1 MKYTNKLGLP
11 IWNNPKTD
19 VFDIEQFN
27 KGNQVVDDIV
37 TDILKKNQTINN
49 NITNLTDRITTLE
62 SSGGGTGDSS
72 GSGTG
77 LTEEQVNNIE
87 KIPSIESTVI
97 SNSQAIANKANKEEI
112 ETINSEL
119 DNKVNKIDLEVERK
133 RINSFTKLTEGSTT
147 GDAELIDG
155 RVGTDGII
163 YDNLG
168 DAIRKQL
175 NKKADINCYTQEI
188 DGLNDYTPSNFI
200 QGSWNSDTGELA
212 FPSATHC
219 KIMETPEFFKEG
231 TILTCTNSENLA
243 NINFGLAFYDTSL
256 RLTNIVSSIS
266 FDKEY
271 TFESNCYIKLLFR
284 STDSKVNTQNYDMSK
299 FFKFNLETS
308 LLKKGVFEESVNS
321 INYRLNNLENGKKVN
336 YYADEISNSLTSI
349 MTNNFIED
357 EVFNFIIFS
366 DTHYDET
373 KDEYKNLFTNIK
385 KINETINI
393 DAVFHL
399 GDVLKDCGVP
409 KKISLMKDFMT
420 EFYKC
425 CDVPFVVFGNH
436 DKQQEGDKQLRN
448 MLLNKI
454 VSKVTSSNLDK
465 FYYYYDSPYCRYIV
479 LNEQELNYGFSEEQI
494 NFLCEALLSSNGK
507 SIVILSHRQMF
518 GNYISDSQTVRNR
531 EEVQQILL
539 AFKNKTSYHSSLVNV
554 DFSNSSSKLIS
565 CFNGHYHCDYN
576 YKQDGINNISVT
588 NALCSVDNF
597 TGENG
602 VKPNKTKGTY
612 TEIAFD
618 IVTVQKNSKTIKITR
633 FGSGND
639 RSFTF
644 S

>member
-1 MKYTNKLGLP
+1 MPKENNKMQVDIDTLKKQNVNDLLSIKELYKRIEELGEKITQFKYIDNSLIKKLKKEYDNLKKQILDENLQLQFKTLIKENNKL
-11 IWNNPKTD
+11 ID
-19 VFDIEQFN
+19 DFN
-27 KGNQVVDDIV
+27 ERLDND
-37 TDILKKNQTINN
+37 
-49 NITNLTDRITTLE
+49 
-62 SSGGGTGDSS
+62 
-72 GSGTG
+72 
-77 LTEEQVNNIE
+77 
-87 KIPSIESTVI
+87 
-97 SNSQAIANKANKEEI
+97 I
-112 ETINSEL
+112 ETINLHLETKA
-119 DNKVNKIDLEVERK
+119 NQIDLEVERK
-133 RINSFTKLTEGSTT
+133 RINTFTKLTDGSTT

-155 RVGTDGII
+155 RIGADRVI

-188 DGLNDYTPSNFI
+188 DGLNDYTPLNFI
-200 QGSWNSDTGELA
+200 QGSWNNDTGELA
-212 FPSATHC
+212 FPSAAHC
-219 KIMETPEFFKEG
+219 KIMESPEFFKKG
-231 TILTCTNSENLA
+231 TILTCINSENLA

-271 TFESNCYIKLLFR
+271 TFESNCYIKILFR
-284 STDSKVNTQNYDMSK
+284 STDSKVNIQNYDMTK
-299 FFKFNLETS
+299 FFKFNLESS
-308 LLKKGVFEESVNS
+308 LLKKGVFEESVSS
-321 INYRLNNLENGKKVN
+321 INYRLNNLENVKIVN
-336 YYADEISNSLTSI
+336 YYDDEISNSLTSI

-373 KDEYKNLFTNIK
+373 KNEYKNLFTNIK
-385 KINETINI
+385 KINESINI
-393 DAVFHL
+393 DGVFHL
-399 GDVLKDCGVP
+399 GDVLKDCGVT

-425 CDVPFVVFGNH
+425 CDIPFVAFGNH

-454 VSKVTSSNLDK
+454 VSKVTSYNLDK

-479 LNEQELNYGFSEEQI
+479 LNEEELNYGFSEDQI

-518 GNYISDSQTVRNR
+518 GKYISDLPTVRNR

-539 AFKNKTSYHSSLVNV
+539 ALKNKTSYHSSLVNV

-633 FGSGND
+633 FGAGDD